1 MDHSFCDT
9 PFVCISCQISQV
21 NLTTVSPSRTF
32 PHPLLDK
39 STENVYAFGSL
50 YQKGFLL

>member
-9 PFVCISCQISQV
+9 LFVCISCQISHV
-21 NLTTVSPSRTF
+21 NLTTISLSRTF
-32 PHPLLDK
+32 PRPLLDK
-39 STENVYAFGSL
+39 SPENVYAFGSL